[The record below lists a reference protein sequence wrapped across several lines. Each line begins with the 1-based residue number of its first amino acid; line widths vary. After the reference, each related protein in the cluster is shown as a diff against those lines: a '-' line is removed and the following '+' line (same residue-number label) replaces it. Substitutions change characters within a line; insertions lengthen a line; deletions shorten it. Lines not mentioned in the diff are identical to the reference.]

1 MIIMIVFLIKLIF
14 ISKIEMNQSIN
25 VLLKNVKTV
34 VLNDSKIQR
43 LLLNIQI
50 IMRDVPKNIEQYN
63 PGKKCNLFTVFQD
76 VVADII
82 SNKKINQIVTQ
93 LLTGGRK
100 QNISVF
106 IAQSYFPVPE
116 DVRLN
121 STHFFIMKIPSN

>member
-25 VLLKNVKTV
+25 VLKNVKTV

-76 VVADII
+76 VIADII
-82 SNKKINQIVTQ
+82 NNKKINQIVTQ

-106 IAQSYFPVPE
+106 IA
-116 DVRLN
+116 
-121 STHFFIMKIPSN
+121 